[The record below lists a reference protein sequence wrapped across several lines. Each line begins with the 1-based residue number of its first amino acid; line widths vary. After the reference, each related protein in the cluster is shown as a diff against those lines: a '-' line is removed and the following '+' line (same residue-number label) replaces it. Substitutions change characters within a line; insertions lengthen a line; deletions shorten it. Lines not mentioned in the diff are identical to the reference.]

1 MVAEAGHARSAGASR
16 RFWGACLWMG
26 CLQFFASEAIAAF
39 AWRGAY
45 SYRLN
50 VISDLGAVGPV
61 GSAGS
66 SPLHAGMNASF
77 GLQGALIVGGAVLL
91 RPLFPSTRT
100 ARLALG
106 LIAASGFGVLL
117 VGLAPEDAFPRLH
130 YLGAVENLLFCN
142 VGAALLGVAL
152 LRDNRAAGVVSLA
165 AGLLGLAGVAAL
177 ASGAHFGLG
186 PGGVER
192 VAAYPFPLWIAGMG
206 AWIMAGGIA
215 VGPPARL
222 IPQ

>member
-1 MVAEAGHARSAGASR
+1 MVTETQQASSARESR
-16 RFWGACLWMG
+16 RFWGAGLWMG
-26 CLQFFASEAIAAF
+26 CLQFFGGEAIAAF

-45 SYRLN
+45 RYRLN
-50 VISDLGAVGPV
+50 FISDLGAVGPV
-61 GSAGS
+61 GGAGS
-66 SPLHAGMNASF
+66 SPLHAVMNASF

-91 RPLFPSTRT
+91 WPLFPSSRT
-100 ARLALG
+100 GRLALG

-130 YLGAVENLLFCN
+130 YLGAVENLVFCN

-152 LRDNRAAGVVSLA
+152 LRDNSAAGVVSLA

-177 ASGAHFGLG
+177 AAGADFGLG

-206 AWIMAGGIA
+206 AWVMAGGIA
-215 VGPPARL
+215 ARPPARL
-222 IPQ
+222 TPR